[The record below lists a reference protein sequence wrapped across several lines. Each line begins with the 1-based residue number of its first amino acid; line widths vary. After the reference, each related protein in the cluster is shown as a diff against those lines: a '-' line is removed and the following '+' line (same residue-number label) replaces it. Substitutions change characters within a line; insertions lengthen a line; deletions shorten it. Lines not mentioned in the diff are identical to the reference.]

1 MDIRHPTVD
10 NKPPAPDATRRLL
23 LAGILSGYV
32 CSFVSLP
39 SALAEAPTA
48 AATASKASE
57 NFLTLSRLLT
67 GHAQLEPQQ
76 ADRLYAAF
84 LAIEPGFE
92 AQLKLLADFMAAGKL
107 EAGALQA
114 ALDAQKTAFAKLPAR
129 IMTAW
134 YVGVVGSGKAARCV
148 TYETSLM
155 NVAVADRLKPPS
167 YAYGPYGSW
176 GRNPLAS

>member
-10 NKPPAPDATRRLL
+10 GKPPAPDTTRRLL

-32 CSFVSLP
+32 CSFLSLP
-39 SALAEAPTA
+39 SAFADAPAEA
-48 AATASKASE
+48 ASKASE

-84 LAIEPGFE
+84 LAVEPEFE
-92 AQLKLLADFMAAGKL
+92 AQLKLLADFIAAGKL

-155 NVAVADRLKPPS
+155 HLAVADRLKPPS

>member
-1 MDIRHPTVD
+1 MNIRHQ
-10 NKPPAPDATRRLL
+10 PADGAQAVPVATRRLL
-23 LAGILSGYV
+23 LAGILSSYV
-32 CSFVSLP
+32 CSFLP
-39 SALAEAPTA
+39 LPFAHANTPVPA
-48 AATASKASE
+48 ASKASAS
-57 NFLTLSRLLT
+57 FLKLSALLT
-67 GHAQLEPQQ
+67 GHAQLDPQQ

-84 LAIEPGFE
+84 LAIEPDFE
-92 AQLKLLADFMAAGKL
+92 AQLGQLRDFIAAGKL

-114 ALDAQKTAFAKLPAR
+114 ALDEQKAAFAKLPAR
-129 IMTAW
+129 IALAW

-155 NVAVADRLKPPS
+155 YLAVADRVKPPS